1 MDSPSLKI
9 REMEDLTKLKGL
21 IFFFF
26 FALLME
32 KICTHT

>member
-1 MDSPSLKI
+1 MDSPSLEI
-9 REMEDLTKLKGL
+9 RKMEDFTKLKGL

-26 FALLME
+26 ASLME

>member
-1 MDSPSLKI
+1 MDSPSLEI
-9 REMEDLTKLKGL
+9 RKMEDLTKLKSL
-21 IFFFF
+21 IFFF